1 MKKILNRVAI
11 NEISLTVSYLIVIIV
26 LVTMETYIRLLTPGK
41 VLMKGVACIYDVII
55 NSDIYTVPLFIIPF
69 ILYYIINILK
79 NEFNIMRVVRKINVK
94 QIWVGC
100 IKELLILD
108 IIFTIYIT
116 SVTIISGLISTGIIC
131 NWSEENSFGYNVVG
145 KPIYNYPSFVSMI
158 IAYAISIFC
167 LIFVLGVITLFVW
180 WYLKSSVAGFIVAY
194 IVLFIDGVVHV
205 INVFYSRY
213 IMSFRV
219 YKTGIDIFDQIIY
232 PICLCIIMF
241 VISTL
246 LIKRRDFLD
255 KL

>member
-1 MKKILNRVAI
+1 
-11 NEISLTVSYLIVIIV
+11 
-26 LVTMETYIRLLTPGK
+26 
-41 VLMKGVACIYDVII
+41 
-55 NSDIYTVPLFIIPF
+55 
-69 ILYYIINILK
+69 
-79 NEFNIMRVVRKINVK
+79 
-94 QIWVGC
+94 
-100 IKELLILD
+100 
-108 IIFTIYIT
+108 
-116 SVTIISGLISTGIIC
+116 
-131 NWSEENSFGYNVVG
+131 
-145 KPIYNYPSFVSMI
+145 
-158 IAYAISIFC
+158 
-167 LIFVLGVITLFVW
+167 VITLFVW